1 MKVVSIIN
9 MKGGCAKTTTAAIMA
24 EALAETYKKRVLL
37 FDNDKQGNISRL
49 FDLYDGNIMPGAC
62 IALKSRKL
70 IQEAIQ
76 KTVIPGIDL
85 VNCNYFMELIE
96 NEIRADR
103 ESPQHDRYK
112 DALEAL
118 AGEYD
123 YCIMDNPPDLGIN
136 VINAIVATDEVII
149 PVNLDGY
156 SLDGLEEMTAQVENI
171 RALNTKVKI
180 AGCLVTDFEKSDY
193 AEAAEIWLRT
203 KSGLHVYNQHIR
215 HYKKAKDAT
224 IAKKT
229 ITKFC
234 IRSGA
239 AQDYKKFMEE
249 YMKGGK

>member
-9 MKGGCAKTTTAAIMA
+9 LKGGVGKTTTAAIMA
-24 EALAETYKKRVLL
+24 ESLAERYHKRVLI

-49 FDLYDGNIMPGAC
+49 FNLYNGDVVPGAC
-62 IALKSRKL
+62 VALKSRCL
-70 IQEAIQ
+70 IQGTIQ
-76 KTVIPGIDL
+76 KTAIPGVDL
-85 VNCNYFMELIE
+85 VNSNYFMELAE
-96 NEIRADR
+96 NEIRANQ
-103 ESPQHDRYK
+103 ETQQHDRYK
-112 DALEAL
+112 AAL
-118 AGEYD
+118 AAVAEEYD
-123 YCIMDNPPDLGIN
+123 FCIMDNPPDLGIN
-136 VINAIVATDEVII
+136 VINAIVATDEVVI

-156 SLDGLEEMTAQVENI
+156 SLDGLEELAAQVKNI
-171 RALNTKVKI
+171 RVLNPKVRI
-180 AGCLVTDFEKSDY
+180 AGCLITDFEKTEY
-193 AEAAEIWLRT
+193 AEAAETWLRT
-203 KSGLHVYNQHIR
+203 KSGLHIYKQHIR

>member
-1 MKVVSIIN
+1 MKIVSIIN
-9 MKGGCAKTTTAAIMA
+9 LKGGVGKTTTAAIMA
-24 EALAETYKKRVLL
+24 ESLAETYHKRVLL

-49 FDLYDGNIMPGAC
+49 FDLYNRDIVPGAC
-62 IALKSRKL
+62 VALKSRVL
-70 IQEAIQ
+70 IPGTIQ
-76 KTVIPGIDL
+76 KTAIPGVDL
-85 VNCNYFMELIE
+85 VNSNYFMELVE
-96 NEIRADR
+96 NEIREDQ
-103 ESPQHDRYK
+103 ENPQHDRYK
-112 DALEAL
+112 EAL
-118 AGEYD
+118 AAVAGEYD
-123 YCIMDNPPDLGIN
+123 YCILDNPPDLGIN

-156 SLDGLEEMTAQVENI
+156 SLDGLEELSGQVKNI
-171 RALNTKVKI
+171 RALNPKVRI

-203 KSGLHVYNQHIR
+203 KSGLHVYSQHIR

-239 AQDYKKFMEE
+239 AQDYKKFMAE

>member
-1 MKVVSIIN
+1 
-9 MKGGCAKTTTAAIMA
+9 
-24 EALAETYKKRVLL
+24 
-37 FDNDKQGNISRL
+37 
-49 FDLYDGNIMPGAC
+49 
-62 IALKSRKL
+62 
-70 IQEAIQ
+70 
-76 KTVIPGIDL
+76 
-85 VNCNYFMELIE
+85 MELAE
-96 NEIRADR
+96 NEIRADQ

-112 DALEAL
+112 AALAAV

-123 YCIMDNPPDLGIN
+123 YCIVDNPPDLGIN

-156 SLDGLEEMTAQVENI
+156 SLDGLEELAAQVKNI
-171 RALNTKVKI
+171 RALNPKVRI

-203 KSGLHVYNQHIR
+203 KSGLHVYSQHIR

-239 AQDYKKFMEE
+239 AQDYKKFMAE

>member
-1 MKVVSIIN
+1 
-9 MKGGCAKTTTAAIMA
+9 MA
-24 EALAETYKKRVLL
+24 ESLAETYNKRVLL

-49 FDLYDGNIMPGAC
+49 FDLYNGDIVPGAC
-62 IALKSRKL
+62 VALKSRVL
-70 IQEAIQ
+70 VPGTIQ
-76 KTVIPGIDL
+76 KTAIPGVDL
-85 VNCNYFMELIE
+85 VNSNYFMELAE
-96 NEIRADR
+96 NEIRADQ

-112 DALEAL
+112 AALAAV

-123 YCIMDNPPDLGIN
+123 YCIVDNPPDLGIN

-156 SLDGLEEMTAQVENI
+156 SLDGLEELAAQVKNI
-171 RALNTKVKI
+171 RALNPKVRI

-203 KSGLHVYNQHIR
+203 KSGLHVYSQHIR

-224 IAKKT
+224 IAKRT

-239 AQDYKKFMEE
+239 AQDYKKFMAE